1 MTYDELEWDPHHRRF
16 QEQEEAMTDHVGHAL
31 EPLDHQSKEN
41 RFVNSFA
48 TSKPRAEN
56 TARYKSKVCAVLSDI
71 SNTLNDDTFVKALKE
86 NVNLPSSQTTGRAN
100 KITAEKLSQTWSIG
114 LQTAKRTLKT
124 TTQRGVGS
132 VANPSIER
140 CLWTNDRQ
148 LRYRRLNTNLYTY
161 TMFSN
166 TPSTRGNTGG
176 QIYTNDMDWTRF
188 YPMKSKSQAHET
200 LSVLMSR
207 DGVPATL
214 ISDGAKEQV
223 KGQFW
228 SKARQAGIHCKETEP
243 HSQWQ
248 NRAESAI

>member
-1 MTYDELEWDPHHRRF
+1 
-16 QEQEEAMTDHVGHAL
+16 
-31 EPLDHQSKEN
+31 
-41 RFVNSFA
+41 
-48 TSKPRAEN
+48 
-56 TARYKSKVCAVLSDI
+56 
-71 SNTLNDDTFVKALKE
+71 
-86 NVNLPSSQTTGRAN
+86 
-100 KITAEKLSQTWSIG
+100 
-114 LQTAKRTLKT
+114 
-124 TTQRGVGS
+124 

-140 CLWTNDRQ
+140 RFRTNDRQ
-148 LRYRRLNTNLYTY
+148 LRHRRLNTNLYRY

-166 TPSTRGNTGG
+166 NPSTRGNAGG

-223 KGQFW
+223 KGQFR
-228 SKARQAGIHCKETEP
+228 SKARQAGIDCKETEP

-248 NRAESAI
+248 NRAESVIREMEKAVARAMIKEGSPKVLWDYYSELVSLIHSHTAHNIFLLNGQVPETHMCGGTADISEICDSGWYQWVMYCDTSPAIQSQMKESCLDVTLDQRVTSDQS